1 MTDASLPEAL
11 PRLRH
16 NPPQRTSPH
25 TALLCVLRFGLY
37 SVLISLILSLVALPF
52 VPLTWWRIFRR
63 CASIGAFVSLWIC
76 VKNVEGRSLRSYG
89 LSGAGKWQILI
100 GLLFGLS
107 VLALMLGIGLASGVY
122 VIELTPHPAKFWR
135 VVLGFLPAALLIS
148 VLEELIFRGF
158 LLQQLLSVSRPL
170 AVILSSAVY
179 AAVHLRSS
187 TLTLATWMELG
198 GLFLLGGVLSMSYL
212 LTGRL
217 YLSLGLHAALAYGAR
232 INKLLIGI
240 PHTSL
245 AWLVG
250 TSRLV
255 NGVMTWVAILL
266 LAGLVAGWARISH
279 QRGGVTHGRS

>member
-1 MTDASLPEAL
+1 M
-11 PRLRH
+11 RH
-16 NPPQRTSPH
+16 DPPQRTSPR
-25 TALLCVLRFGLY
+25 TALLFVLRFGLY
-37 SVLISLILSLVALPF
+37 SVLISLLLSLVALLF
-52 VPLTWWRIFRR
+52 VPLPWWRIFRR

-76 VKNVEGRSLRSYG
+76 VKKVEGRSLRSYG
-89 LSGAGKWQILI
+89 LSGAGRWQILL

-170 AVILSSAVY
+170 AVILSSAIY

-198 GLFLLGGVLSMSYL
+198 GLFLLGVVLSMSYL

-266 LAGLVAGWARISH
+266 LAGLIAGWARISH